1 MGSGEEAISKTI
13 PVFIRQN
20 KDKNGIFVKYTPF
33 AVKMNPSK
41 GGMIAAP
48 VVTLNGTTVTDY
60 TTYLMDYRRDFY
72 YYSFI
77 ENHVDGI
84 QSVNGSL

>member
-60 TTYLMDYRRDFY
+60 TTYLMVFNETIV
-72 YYSFI
+72 I
-77 ENHVDGI
+77 EVSTIIH
-84 QSVNGSL
+84 